1 MSSFFW
7 LCSVSHMQITL
18 LFLSDVSLCVS
29 WLFSTCLYNIIRN
42 SRRALLLRAISDPN
56 TLPHYISMSKRNLKR
71 QRESADSAGGKQP
84 RLTGVSARETG
95 WLLREVTELRRAALG
110 QEFNNKRLRYLSE
123 TQNIKPSSDGVLYWM
138 SRDQRVQGKVIAGT
152 YFMWGVLVGGAWYW
166 GGATLGDFRQNPNS
180 KQPKFL

>member
-1 MSSFFW
+1 
-7 LCSVSHMQITL
+7 MQREPYANYLAVFIWR
-18 LFLSDVSLCVS
+18 LSVS
-29 WLFSTCLYNIIRN
+29 WLFSTWLYNIIRN

-71 QRESADSAGGKQP
+71 QRESADRAGGKQP

-110 QEFNNKRLRYLSE
+110 QEFNNKRLRYLSD
-123 TQNIKPSSDGVLYWM
+123 TQNIKPGSDGVLYWM

-152 YFMWGVLVGGAWYW
+152 YFMWWVGLDIGAGPHW
-166 GGATLGDFRQNPNS
+166 GILDKILIAQILID
-180 KQPKFL
+180 